1 MPWFIQLIMAIFMII
16 LYIAIFMGMYTSS
29 SYLDKRILYSFG
41 IGTYS
46 TLLLLFW
53 ILQYS
58 IHIQSSIGELQN
70 YLNNSKTI

>member
-16 LYIAIFMGMYTSS
+16 LYIVIFMVVYTSS
-29 SYLDKRILYSFG
+29 SYLDKRLFYSFG
-41 IGTYS
+41 IGMYS

-58 IHIQSSIGELQN
+58 IHNTIIYWRIVEL
-70 YLNNSKTI
+70 SK

>member
-16 LYIAIFMGMYTSS
+16 LYIVIFMGVCTSS
-29 SYLDKRILYSFG
+29 SYLDKRLFYSFG
-41 IGTYS
+41 IGMYS

-58 IHIQSSIGELQN
+58 IHNTIIYWRIVELF
-70 YLNNSKTI
+70 K

>member
-29 SYLDKRILYSFG
+29 SYSDKRILYSFG
-41 IGTYS
+41 IGTYN

-58 IHIQSSIGELQN
+58 IHHTIIYWRIIELF
-70 YLNNSKTI
+70 K

>member
-1 MPWFIQLIMAIFMII
+1 MPIHINNYALVYSINNG
-16 LYIAIFMGMYTSS
+16 YIYDNTLMGMYTSS
-29 SYLDKRILYSFG
+29 SYSDKRIFYSFG

-58 IHIQSSIGELQN
+58 IHHTIIYWRIIELF
-70 YLNNSKTI
+70 K

>member
-1 MPWFIQLIMAIFMII
+1 MPWFIQLIIAIFMII
-16 LYIAIFMGMYTSS
+16 LYIAIFMGMYTNS
-29 SYLDKRILYSFG
+29 DKRIFYSFG

-58 IHIQSSIGELQN
+58 IYH
-70 YLNNSKTI
+70 TIIY

>member
-1 MPWFIQLIMAIFMII
+1 MPWFIQLIMAIFM
-16 LYIAIFMGMYTSS
+16 GMYISS

-58 IHIQSSIGELQN
+58 IHHTIIYWRIIELF
-70 YLNNSKTI
+70 K

>member
-46 TLLLLFW
+46 TLLCYFGYYN
-53 ILQYS
+53 IVF
-58 IHIQSSIGELQN
+58 IIQSSIGEL
-70 YLNNSKTI
+70 

>member
-1 MPWFIQLIMAIFMII
+1 MLWFIQLIMAIFMII

-29 SYLDKRILYSFG
+29 SYSDKQILYSFG

-58 IHIQSSIGELQN
+58 IHRTIIYWRIIELF
-70 YLNNSKTI
+70 K